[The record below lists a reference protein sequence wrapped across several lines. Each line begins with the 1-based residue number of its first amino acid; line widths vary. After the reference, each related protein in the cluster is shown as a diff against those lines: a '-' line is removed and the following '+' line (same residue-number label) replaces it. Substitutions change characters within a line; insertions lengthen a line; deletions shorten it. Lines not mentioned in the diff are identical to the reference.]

1 MLLGALQF
9 QIKQN
14 SGFPRLG
21 RVAVRDQPA
30 AMLSST
36 CAGRYKGL
44 KKGKETH
51 KWGPI
56 SPLETNKRTPQHKNK
71 AQSKWEEPTKP
82 LLLQT
87 TRNTTPKQSNSEHS
101 TSIPGTTQRAHKI
114 VYLLADG
121 AGALRGCGLIVVA
134 QLTDH
139 LSLLLLLLLLLWLFL
154 AS

>member
-44 KKGKETH
+44 
-51 KWGPI
+51 
-56 SPLETNKRTPQHKNK
+56 
-71 AQSKWEEPTKP
+71 
-82 LLLQT
+82 
-87 TRNTTPKQSNSEHS
+87 
-101 TSIPGTTQRAHKI
+101 
-114 VYLLADG
+114 LADG